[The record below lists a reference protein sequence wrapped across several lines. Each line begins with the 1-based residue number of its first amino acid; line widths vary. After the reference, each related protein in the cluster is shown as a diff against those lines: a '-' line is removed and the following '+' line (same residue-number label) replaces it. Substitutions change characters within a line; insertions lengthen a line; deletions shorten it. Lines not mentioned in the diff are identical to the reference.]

1 MFKGAFLALQ
11 WYICISFTAF
21 FLTPNA
27 FAATYNSFQDL
38 IDNEE
43 IIFGY
48 GFEAAEGFS
57 VSPSF
62 ILEKDGGGNWLVSTD
77 IVYSLSPQQ
86 AVTFQFNNASL
97 VQTYA
102 GETTSVTYPYIYLYD
117 AEFAEK
123 WGASVASQLIDAYYQ
138 GLITSSALQMQVD
151 IATTQVTM
159 TMTSSSDNEM
169 IVDIDSQITERLNIP
184 QNVIDNLAGGWQGST
199 TPEYSYTDSQEGVR
213 LSFGFSALAVP
224 EWTDNF
230 VSLPLVANYTDYS
243 GNTVDGYVHDLFWHQ
258 GSSSSSISTVLGEA
272 YTLLKDT
279 SELTL
284 SIAGNTFNYHL
295 LEQINGSTW
304 TVLVDARMAD
314 LTEYTFVDEL
324 VLMDGSASEF
334 DDNLV
339 STFPFAQMAQING
352 RWTESYDERG
362 LVLCDYLFGYVFHED
377 QTLNRG
383 VGCSNDLITYPDSI
397 WQWELTETGVEMSTS
412 TSYFESRVRTW
423 IPLQTDQHGRTWVLE
438 YSSAKLVGNNF
449 SGFFIAPRINY
460 IELVNLS
467 DYTTEYQNSG
477 YDGDNDGDGYADSE
491 DDDDDNDGMPDE
503 YEAANGL
510 NHLDGNDA
518 AFDKDGDG
526 LTNYSEFEQG
536 TSPVKADTDGD
547 GVIDSVDGYPLDALR
562 TDSTAELFSFSY
574 TFDANTRGTTG
585 HVLEGIVE
593 GFLMEDGDTIVISK
607 FVSAS
612 LGGHDY
618 EVTAS
623 AAVRAADPSDTPKM
637 SLSGDELDFWV
648 CVQGFTYTYDN
659 GGGDCAFGPEGGF
672 LISYYVDS
680 NTGDCLDTSG
690 GDCSV
695 WAWAGIPELGD
706 SYRDGD
712 IPVNRNNWSATT
724 YSTSRIRND
733 VDGDGKSDLL
743 WRSYTK
749 GWNFLWIMDG
759 TATATTIPINVVPGT
774 AWDMVGQG
782 DYDADGKSDIF
793 WRNNATGQNFIYL
806 MEGAVYKSRYT
817 LNYVGATDWRV
828 AGSGD
833 FDGDGTGDVLWRNIN
848 RGDTWFYLMDA
859 GLIRDSL
866 PSLAVN
872 DLNYEIAATGD
883 VDGDGDDD
891 VIWRNSAS
899 GINYIWLMQGGSIAS
914 RYTLNT
920 VNTEWDIAG
929 AGDLD
934 GDGTDDIILRNQVS
948 GENWVYFMENGQIRE
963 STLINTVADTNWQI
977 ANMGDYDGDGKVDF
991 LWRHAADA
999 RNIIHLMDG
1008 TTRKASGVLK
1018 NTDDTWKLAR

>member
-1 MFKGAFLALQ
+1 MLNRALNTLTRVLCLCLAVAIVQ
-11 WYICISFTAF
+11 PVAV
-21 FLTPNA
+21 
-27 FAATYNSFQDL
+27 AATYNSFQDL
-38 IDNEE
+38 ISNESL
-43 IIFGY
+43 IAGY
-48 GFEAAEGFS
+48 GTEAIEGYTAR
-57 VSPSF
+57 PNF
-62 ILEKDGGGNWLVSTD
+62 ILEKDANGDWFANSSVQYSLSTKTPVDFQVNSSDLVQTYTDNNTSVSAGYYDFTSSSFADKWGQTVADQLEAALNQGILYSTFLQFELEIETSQATLTLVSTD
-77 IVYSLSPQQ
+77 
-86 AVTFQFNNASL
+86 
-97 VQTYA
+97 
-102 GETTSVTYPYIYLYD
+102 
-117 AEFAEK
+117 
-123 WGASVASQLIDAYYQ
+123 
-138 GLITSSALQMQVD
+138 
-151 IATTQVTM
+151 
-159 TMTSSSDNEM
+159 DNEM
-169 IVDIDSQITERLNIP
+169 IVDIESQTTERLVIP
-184 QNVIDNLAGGWQGST
+184 QYVIDSLQGGWSGPTVPEVST
-199 TPEYSYTDSQEGVR
+199 TQTMQNVMLEFGYS
-213 LSFGFSALAVP
+213 AAPVP
-224 EWTDNF
+224 DWSEMYIT
-230 VSLPLVANYTDYS
+230 LPIIANYIDTF
-243 GNTVDGYVHDLFWHQ
+243 GNDTTRYFQDFFWNDGD
-258 GSSSSSISTVLGEA
+258 SSSSNSTILGQS
-272 YTLLKDT
+272 YTLLKSSDG
-279 SELTL
+279 LTL
-284 SIAGNTFNYHL
+284 SIDGNTFSYIFLKQVND
-295 LEQINGSTW
+295 SAW
-304 TVLVDARMAD
+304 SVLVTAEMAD
-314 LTEYTFVDEL
+314 STQYVFIDEL
-324 VLMDGSASEF
+324 VILDRTASDF
-334 DDNLV
+334 ADRLV
-339 STFPFAQMAQING
+339 SIFPFAQMAQINS
-352 RWTESYDERG
+352 RTTDTLNDDG
-362 LVLCDYLFGYVFHED
+362 LPMCDMLYGYVFND
-377 QTLNRG
+377 DGTLSRG
-383 VGCSNDLITYPDSI
+383 VNCYNNQIYNPGTI
-397 WQWELTETGVEMSTS
+397 WQWESTDAGIEMFITS
-412 TSYFESRVRTW
+412 GSFESRVRHW
-423 IPLQTDQHGRTWVLE
+423 IPLTVDNNGITWVLE
-438 YSSAKLVGNNF
+438 YSIAKLTGSN
-449 SGFFIAPRINY
+449 SPGIYIPGRINY

-467 DYTTEYQNSG
+467 DYAEEYRNG
-477 YDGDNDGDGYADSE
+477 GFDGDNDGDGYADSE

-547 GVIDSVDGYPLDALR
+547 GLIDSVDGYPLDALR

-749 GWNFLWIMDG
+749 GWNFLWTMDG

-793 WRNNATGQNFIYL
+793 WRNNVTGQNFIYL

-866 PSLAVN
+866 PSLLVG
-872 DLNYEIAATGD
+872 DTDYKIVATGD
-883 VDGDGDDD
+883 IDGDDDDD
-891 VIWRNSAS
+891 VIWRHSVS
-899 GINYIWLMQGGSIAS
+899 GINYIWLMQGGSIVS

-929 AGDLD
+929 TGDLD

-948 GENWVYFMENGQIRE
+948 GENWVYFMEAGQIRE
-963 STLINTVADTNWQI
+963 SAMISTVADTNWQI
-977 ANMGDYDGDGKVDF
+977 ANIGDYDGDGKSDF
-991 LWRHAADA
+991 LWRHAEDA

-1018 NTDDTWKLAR
+1018 NTDDTWKVAQ